1 MLNHLNTQAIYSLSG
16 GKEMKPAAEIQF
28 DLSTPLP
35 PIATDDDFTKHHKV
49 DLIAIQA
56 NAAEQR

>member
-1 MLNHLNTQAIYSLSG
+1 
-16 GKEMKPAAEIQF
+16 MKPLAEIQL

-35 PIATDDDFTKHHKV
+35 PIATDDDPAKHHKV

>member
-1 MLNHLNTQAIYSLSG
+1 
-16 GKEMKPAAEIQF
+16 MKPAAEIQF